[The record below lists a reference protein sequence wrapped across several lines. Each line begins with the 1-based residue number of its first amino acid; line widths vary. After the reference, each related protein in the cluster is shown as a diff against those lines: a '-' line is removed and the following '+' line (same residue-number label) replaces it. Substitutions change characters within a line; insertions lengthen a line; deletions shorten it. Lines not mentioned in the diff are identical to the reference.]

1 MLSYSTPPVL
11 REAAS
16 DVDLGL
22 GTRSSAATVD
32 DDAPPPSVLA
42 FEVETV
48 HGVYITG
55 TVVVAELV
63 MGWAF
68 LLILE
73 DAL

>member
-1 MLSYSTPPVL
+1 
-11 REAAS
+11 
-16 DVDLGL
+16 VDLGL

-32 DDAPPPSVLA
+32 DDAPPSSLLA

-63 MGWAF
+63 MG
-68 LLILE
+68 
-73 DAL
+73 